1 VSIVSGLILFAVLI
15 FLLILGVPIAVSLGL
30 CALLGAYFSNIPLAD
45 LAARFANS
53 GNPDILSAIPF
64 FLLCAN
70 LMSGQKTMMS
80 DQKAARATETVAPT
94 KTMMSSQKAMQA
106 GDGASP
112 TGSAISKRLILF
124 INSFLGKI
132 PGGLNYAA
140 VLACALFS
148 ALAGAAPITVIAI
161 GSVLYAQM
169 VELGYPKNTSAGLF
183 ASAGSLGSIIPP
195 SVIMIVYASMSKADV
210 KDMFAAGAKVGIV
223 LTLAFLLICFF
234 LGRRQNIPKNNQK
247 FVFLAFLKE
256 FSALLPAIFVP
267 IIILG
272 GIFSKLLTPVQAGA
286 IASAYALLIGVFV
299 YKSLDMEALS
309 KAFLKSVSG
318 AAMILFIIVCANT
331 FSFVFM
337 KSQLPA
343 LLESFVLSMKMT
355 PIAFCLITALT
366 VILIGIII
374 DGAAICI
381 LLVPALLGIAK
392 TLGISDIHFGMI
404 ICVGAVLGSM
414 TPPVAVSI
422 FAAKTFSGL
431 ELSDIVKGQAPFF
444 IAFCIVYLLMT
455 ILPLI

>member
-1 VSIVSGLILFAVLI
+1 MSISAGLILFAVLI
-15 FLLILGVPIAVSLGL
+15 ILLLIGVPIAASLGL

-45 LAARFANS
+45 LAQRFANS

-70 LMSGQKTMMS
+70 LMSAQS
-80 DQKAARATETVAPT
+80 ELKAGE
-94 KTMMSSQKAMQA
+94 
-106 GDGASP
+106 G
-112 TGSAISKRLILF
+112 ISKKLILF
-124 INSFLGKI
+124 VNSFLGKI
-132 PGGLNYAA
+132 PGGLNYGA

-183 ASAGSLGSIIPP
+183 TAAGSLGSIIPP
-195 SVIMIVYASMSKADV
+195 SVIMIVYASIAKINV
-210 KDMFAAGAKVGIV
+210 VDMFAAGAKVGII
-223 LTLAFLLICFF
+223 LTVAFMLVCAFLAR
-234 LGRRQNIPKNNQK
+234 GGKMPKNTQK
-247 FVFLAFLKE
+247 FILADFLKQ
-256 FSALLPAIFVP
+256 FLSILPALLVP

-286 IASAYALLIGVFV
+286 VASVYALLIGVFV
-299 YKSLDMEALS
+299 YKSLDMKALAG
-309 KAFLKSVSG
+309 AFLKSISG

-343 LLESFVLSMKMT
+343 LLEAFVLSAQMS
-355 PIAFCLITALT
+355 PITFCLLTAFI
-366 VILIGIII
+366 VILIGMII

-381 LLVPALLGIAK
+381 LLVPALLGIARS
-392 TLGISDIHFGMI
+392 LGVGDIHFAMI

-431 ELSDIVKGQAPFF
+431 EISDIVKGELPFF
-444 IAFCIVYLLMT
+444 LSFCIVYLLMT
-455 ILPLI
+455 IFPLL